1 MALKG
6 FLSIDIIAT
15 ELSDNIFVSES
26 RGRIKGLPNA
36 HEQAQ
41 MDQKLNFHA
50 NGVKMRW

>member
-1 MALKG
+1 MALTG

-15 ELSDNIFVSES
+15 EFSDNIFVSES
-26 RGRIKGLPNA
+26 RGGVKGS